1 MMRTLRSDDYFR
13 IGRLNEAARR
23 LLARTLLNQAGSL
36 LGLVRIRLEEHK
48 NHHPS
53 DRNVEPNGERPACD
67 SAVHRKPARQ
77 REKERRQ
84 HHWQGDDGKDYVAA

>member
-1 MMRTLRSDDYFR
+1 MMRTLRSDDYLR

-23 LLARTLLNQAGSL
+23 LLARTLLNQPGSL

-48 NHHPS
+48 NDYAG

-67 SAVHRKPARQ
+67 SAVHHEPARQ

-84 HHWQGDDGKDYVAA
+84 HHRQDDDGKDYVAA